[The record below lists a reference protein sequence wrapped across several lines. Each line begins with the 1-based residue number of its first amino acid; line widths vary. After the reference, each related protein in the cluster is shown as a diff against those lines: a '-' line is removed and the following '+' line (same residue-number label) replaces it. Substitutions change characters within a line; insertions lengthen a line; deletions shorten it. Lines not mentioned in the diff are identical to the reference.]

1 MLSSSLPSPNPTLPL
16 AFDFSL
22 FNSVVLPSLIELS
35 LPLPCL
41 SLAIGSLLLKC
52 TQIFIVEIGKCKCKI
67 AFIVNEE
74 KLETVDK
81 GPRILKVMP
90 VLEKKDD
97 AFLTPTN
104 GYLQH
109 SSKRTDPPTSSSLS
123 SSSSPRP
130 LPSLKPSPDAHE
142 ACSKPD
148 LPSMARKRSPIVRK
162 ALGLIAA
169 GLSPVARARR
179 PIARK
184 LLLLRR
190 TQRSIYG
197 YAYVAEYEFSP
208 PKKRSRRFL
217 SLLCG
222 GDGEESVLGDGDEL
236 EALAPDENAGADLE
250 MLFEEEEEEE
260 EEGDAS
266 VDQRAERFIEKFY
279 EGIRIQRQE
288 SEMGV

>member
-1 MLSSSLPSPNPTLPL
+1 
-16 AFDFSL
+16 
-22 FNSVVLPSLIELS
+22 
-35 LPLPCL
+35 
-41 SLAIGSLLLKC
+41 
-52 TQIFIVEIGKCKCKI
+52 
-67 AFIVNEE
+67 
-74 KLETVDK
+74 
-81 GPRILKVMP
+81 
-90 VLEKKDD
+90 
-97 AFLTPTN
+97 
-104 GYLQH
+104 
-109 SSKRTDPPTSSSLS
+109 
-123 SSSSPRP
+123 
-130 LPSLKPSPDAHE
+130 
-142 ACSKPD
+142 
-148 LPSMARKRSPIVRK
+148 MARKRSPIVRK

-197 YAYVAEYEFSP
+197 YAYVADYEFSP

-250 MLFEEEEEEE
+250 MLFEEEEEE
-260 EEGDAS
+260 GDAS

-279 EGIRIQRQE
+279 EEIRIQRQE